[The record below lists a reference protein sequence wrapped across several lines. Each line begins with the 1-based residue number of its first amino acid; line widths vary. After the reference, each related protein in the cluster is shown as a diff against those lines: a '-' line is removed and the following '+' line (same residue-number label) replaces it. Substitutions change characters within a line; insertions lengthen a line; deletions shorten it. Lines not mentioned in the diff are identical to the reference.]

1 MRLREL
7 RLVYSAIPGTNGQH
21 RKQISCPRDAAAI
34 LRDRLMEEAVEVF
47 GILLLDTKHRV
58 NRWYQVSRG
67 TLDSALV
74 HPRGVFCPAI
84 RDMAAA
90 VILARNHPSGD
101 PTPSQEDVRL
111 TKRLVEA
118 GALLGIPVLD
128 HVIIGDTGRY
138 CSFKETG
145 RL

>member
-21 RKQISCPRDAAAI
+21 RKPIGSPRDAAAI
-34 LRDRLMEEAVEVF
+34 LRDRLAEEAVEVF

-90 VILARNHPSGD
+90 IVLAHNHPSGD
-101 PTPSQEDVRL
+101 PTPSRQDLTL

-118 GALLGIPVLD
+118 GELLGIPVLD

>member
-1 MRLREL
+1 MRLREIKL
-7 RLVYSAIPGTNGQH
+7 LYTAVPGTNGQH
-21 RKQISCPRDAAAI
+21 RTQLSNPRDAAAL
-34 LRDRLMEEAVEVF
+34 LRDRLAEEAVEVF

-67 TLDSALV
+67 TLDASLV
-74 HPRGVFCPAI
+74 HPREVFCPAI
-84 RDMAAA
+84 RDLAAGI
-90 VILARNHPSGD
+90 ILAHNHPSGD
-101 PTPSQEDVRL
+101 PAPSREDVAMTR
-111 TKRLVEA
+111 RLVEA
-118 GALLGIPVLD
+118 GELLGIAVLD

>member
-7 RLVYSAIPGTNGQH
+7 RLVYSAIPGTNGHH

-34 LRDRLMEEAVEVF
+34 LRDRLTEEAVEVF
-47 GILLLDTKHRV
+47 GILMVDTKHRV
-58 NRWYQVSRG
+58 TGWHGVSRG

-74 HPRGVFCPAI
+74 HPREVFCPAI

-90 VILARNHPSGD
+90 IILAHNHPSGD
-101 PTPSQEDVRL
+101 PTPSRDDVAL

-118 GALLGIPVLD
+118 GELLGIAVLD